1 MLLYTLA
8 ARPLLPSTNK
18 GCKQVWYADDASAGG
33 PLKPLRQW
41 WNKLTDCG
49 SIFGYFPN
57 ATKSW
62 PIARLGFLDGFL
74 DTAKHLYDNTNINIT
89 TEGRK
94 YLGAALGNKKIGKT
108 IPQTKVIEWN
118 SEIETL
124 AKITQYQQQVTLSTL
139 TPGVI
144 RRWICAMSTNEYT
157 TEPLLPL
164 GMEIQNKLI
173 SAITGRHQPGE
184 VERIKAFGTTTPT

>member
-1 MLLYTLA
+1 MANSET
-8 ARPLLPSTNK
+8 
-18 GCKQVWYADDASAGG
+18 W
-33 PLKPLRQW
+33 
-41 WNKLTDCG
+41 
-49 SIFGYFPN
+49 I
-57 ATKSW
+57 
-62 PIARLGFLDGFL
+62 LGWILGHS
-74 DTAKHLYDNTNINIT
+74 KHLYDNTNINIT